1 METVYR
7 LLYSLIGVQWKCYN
21 MIAEQNLL
29 HLLMDREDV
38 STVLQQ
44 IMNIL
49 IVKRVGVH
57 YYDLYHL
64 LLRHRPC
71 DVQQFWISHQISLR
85 EGQGTDNSIY
95 LIFNDSQYLKLGNIS
110 VKKKDCDPLPGQFA
124 APGGPGGF
132 QKETVH
138 HVRPLSGGGHPLLRL
153 PHLLPQTEGTER
165 QGES

>member
-1 METVYR
+1 MVGSVMPNRDKYALKYLKLIIFSRMETVYR

-95 LIFNDSQYLKLGNIS
+95 LTILNI
-110 VKKKDCDPLPGQFA
+110 
-124 APGGPGGF
+124 
-132 QKETVH
+132 
-138 HVRPLSGGGHPLLRL
+138 
-153 PHLLPQTEGTER
+153 
-165 QGES
+165 